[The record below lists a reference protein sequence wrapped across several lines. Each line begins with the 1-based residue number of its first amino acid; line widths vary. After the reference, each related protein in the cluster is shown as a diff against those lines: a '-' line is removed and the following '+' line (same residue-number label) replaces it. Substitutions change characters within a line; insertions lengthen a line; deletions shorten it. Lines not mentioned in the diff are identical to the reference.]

1 MPFTNFVVSPFART
15 RCVPIASRRRAK
27 SPPGLM
33 AAFLCGSLKLKIT
46 SLTSGSTIKPFVAA
60 SANMLE
66 RRLFPSFQTFNIFG
80 HLSIR
85 FLHLFPTLRYNA
97 LVFFDLLRNFRM
109 TRGMTNF
116 GI

>member
-1 MPFTNFVVSPFART
+1 MRSNRVSQT
-15 RCVPIASRRRAK
+15 GKI
-27 SPPGLM
+27 PPGTNGRLPLRI
-33 AAFLCGSLKLKIT
+33 FEIENHQSHLRLNDQTICRSLCKYVGA
-46 SLTSGSTIKPFVAA
+46 STI
-60 SANMLE
+60 
-66 RRLFPSFQTFNIFG
+66 PSFQTFNIFG

-97 LVFFDLLRNFRM
+97 LVFFDLLKNFRM